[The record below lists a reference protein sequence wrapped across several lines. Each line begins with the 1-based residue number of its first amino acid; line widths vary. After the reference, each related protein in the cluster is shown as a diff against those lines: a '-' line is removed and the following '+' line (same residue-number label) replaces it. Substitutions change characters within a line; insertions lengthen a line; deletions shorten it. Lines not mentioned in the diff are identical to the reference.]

1 MSSVDHGEVMR
12 IAERLT
18 AQNVFLVKVAR
29 MRGLLKNK
37 GKDPT

>member
-1 MSSVDHGEVMR
+1 LSSVDHGEVMC

-18 AQNVFLVKVAR
+18 TQNVFLVKVAR